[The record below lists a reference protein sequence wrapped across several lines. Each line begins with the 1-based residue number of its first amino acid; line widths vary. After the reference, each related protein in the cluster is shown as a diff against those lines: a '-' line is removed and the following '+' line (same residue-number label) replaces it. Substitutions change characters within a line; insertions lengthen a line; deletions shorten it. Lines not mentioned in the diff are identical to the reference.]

1 MDAEQEALLL
11 RIEQHLRSNGDEI
24 DTLRLV
30 IAAIATRVQTDPD
43 WLEAMTP
50 DTKELVRAVLKAS
63 LVVGGPELKN
73 VTVH

>member
-1 MDAEQEALLL
+1 MDAEQEALLQ
-11 RIEQHLRSNGDEI
+11 RIEEHLRANGDQI
-24 DTLRLV
+24 DALRLV
-30 IAAIATRVQTDPD
+30 IDAIATRVRTDPD

-63 LVVGGPELKN
+63 LAVGGPEVS